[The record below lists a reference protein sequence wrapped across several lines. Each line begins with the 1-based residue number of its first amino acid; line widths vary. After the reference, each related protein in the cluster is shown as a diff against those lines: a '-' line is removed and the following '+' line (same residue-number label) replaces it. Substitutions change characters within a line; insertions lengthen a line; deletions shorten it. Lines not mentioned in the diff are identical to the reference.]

1 MDGFPLNQLSLE
13 DEVSKYEV
21 YVLDFSRDADDA
33 MEFWIRNKPNF
44 PSLFSLARALFAVSA
59 TSAEAE
65 RSFSHTGHEL
75 RVKRANMGE
84 AKAARL
90 FYVHDNIKLL
100 TTAE

>member
-1 MDGFPLNQLSLE
+1 MDFWVRKKTVFPT
-13 DEVSKYEV
+13 
-21 YVLDFSRDADDA
+21 
-33 MEFWIRNKPNF
+33 
-44 PSLFSLARALFAVSA
+44 LFSLAKALFAISA
-59 TSAEAE
+59 TSVETE

-100 TTAE
+100 ATAAE